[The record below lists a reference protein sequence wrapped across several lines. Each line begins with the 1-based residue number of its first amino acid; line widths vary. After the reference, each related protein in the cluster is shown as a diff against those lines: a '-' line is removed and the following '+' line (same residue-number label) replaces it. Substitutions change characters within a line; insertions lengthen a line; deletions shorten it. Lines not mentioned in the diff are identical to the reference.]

1 MAPDDTPVRVSH
13 LERTAV
19 AMTCKEAID
28 VLADY
33 IEASL
38 TPELADELEQHLR
51 DCAPCR
57 VYLSTYRKTR
67 ELTGKVGRAPMPEE
81 MKQRLHRFLL
91 DRLRRAE

>member
-1 MAPDDTPVRVSH
+1 
-13 LERTAV
+13 
-19 AMTCKEAID
+19 MTCKEAID

-38 TPELADELEQHLR
+38 TPELAEELEQHLR

>member
-1 MAPDDTPVRVSH
+1 
-13 LERTAV
+13 
-19 AMTCKEAID
+19 MTCKEAID

-57 VYLSTYRKTR
+57 AYLRTYRKTW
-67 ELTGKVGRAPMPEE
+67 ELTGEVGRAPMPEE

>member
-1 MAPDDTPVRVSH
+1 
-13 LERTAV
+13 
-19 AMTCKEAID
+19 MTCKEAID

-38 TPELADELEQHLR
+38 TPELAADLERHLL

-57 VYLSTYRKTR
+57 TYLSTYRKTR
-67 ELTGKVGRAPMPEE
+67 ALTSEVGREPMPEE

-91 DRLRRAE
+91 DRLSGSEER